1 MDFLF
6 IILGIFFLAVCIY
19 VINSYQECFSNFSNK
34 EIKTLTLAEVDK
46 ITKAYDEIKSLYI
59 RGYFSNS
66 VEVNT
71 QKDIIKSSI
80 AKITNLLPNSSD
92 KMNVN
97 NIYYGSTSDYGIRKY
112 LNQIDDK
119 QFNDIITQLRN
130 LSPNNEARNV
140 EINNIISNYN
150 DIKTLYTNTA
160 NPNLYNSVL
169 TKKRAIESCFN
180 NLKAIVSSKTDKQ
193 KVDIIYQEIA
203 PYLITPNDAYFL
215 PKLEELKLIAPNST
229 GDITNISNK
238 YKELK
243 DFYNNGLGVSS
254 PETTQKR
261 DEINKIILDI
271 RNRAGDKSDLD
282 KLDLIYYGEAKNN
295 YGIIVHLD
303 EIDDNRFNNL
313 INQIKTIINNIT
325 DVVATRTT
333 IADEIFILFSELN
346 DLYKDVYINKITT
359 IDIKKTEIE
368 NKNRLIYSKLLLL
381 VPVDKLHNTEIIL
394 ILNTTLKRAYETGNI
409 TEINSI
415 VNSFK
420 ELVKALINQSGSSE
434 IKIDNSKNEVKGVIE
449 SRLGI
454 PIEDQVQ
461 PMKITSQGMKDDF
474 NNIYNSFDI
483 MNTTFRNNYNGI
495 INFNNTQKKQLES
508 YRAIINGSLDN
519 ISNYYP
525 KNSDYVNKVIS
536 IKNVIIKPIIETE
549 LQESYRRKDEVLISS
564 VRNRF
569 YKAINEVK
577 NLIINNYGKSSTQI
591 NINVCLNNIME
602 AINANKFPVRVSN
615 VNGCHKSLF
624 DNRDI
629 IISPKMFVSENNGII
644 WKPATELDTFKK
656 TGINNN
662 PYLYNYE
669 IASSSDGGINWSM
682 IK

>member
-1 MDFLF
+1 
-6 IILGIFFLAVCIY
+6 
-19 VINSYQECFSNFSNK
+19 
-34 EIKTLTLAEVDK
+34 
-46 ITKAYDEIKSLYI
+46 
-59 RGYFSNS
+59 
-66 VEVNT
+66 
-71 QKDIIKSSI
+71 
-80 AKITNLLPNSSD
+80 
-92 KMNVN
+92 
-97 NIYYGSTSDYGIRKY
+97 
-112 LNQIDDK
+112 
-119 QFNDIITQLRN
+119 
-130 LSPNNEARNV
+130 
-140 EINNIISNYN
+140 
-150 DIKTLYTNTA
+150 
-160 NPNLYNSVL
+160 
-169 TKKRAIESCFN
+169 
-180 NLKAIVSSKTDKQ
+180 
-193 KVDIIYQEIA
+193 
-203 PYLITPNDAYFL
+203 
-215 PKLEELKLIAPNST
+215 
-229 GDITNISNK
+229 
-238 YKELK
+238 
-243 DFYNNGLGVSS
+243 
-254 PETTQKR
+254 
-261 DEINKIILDI
+261 
-271 RNRAGDKSDLD
+271 
-282 KLDLIYYGEAKNN
+282 
-295 YGIIVHLD
+295 
-303 EIDDNRFNNL
+303 
-313 INQIKTIINNIT
+313 
-325 DVVATRTT
+325 
-333 IADEIFILFSELN
+333 
-346 DLYKDVYINKITT
+346 
-359 IDIKKTEIE
+359 
-368 NKNRLIYSKLLLL
+368 L
-381 VPVDKLHNTEIIL
+381 V
-394 ILNTTLKRAYETGNI
+394 R
-409 TEINSI
+409 
-415 VNSFK
+415 
-420 ELVKALINQSGSSE
+420 ALINQSGSSQV
-434 IKIDNSKNEVKGVIE
+434 KIDNSKNEVKGVIE

-454 PIEDQVQ
+454 PIEEQVL

-525 KNSDYVNKVIS
+525 KNSDYVNKVVS

-602 AINANKFPVRVSN
+602 AINSNKFPVRVSN

>member
-313 INQIKTIINNIT
+313 INQIKTIINNLT

-420 ELVKALINQSGSSE
+420 ELVRALIKQSGSSE

-454 PIEDQVQ
+454 PIEEQVL

>member
-193 KVDIIYQEIA
+193 KVDIIYQEIG
-203 PYLITPNDAYFL
+203 LNLDTPNDAYFL

-243 DFYNNGLGVSS
+243 EIYNSGLDRTS
-254 PETTQKR
+254 PEAIKKK
-261 DEINKIILDI
+261 DEINKIILEI

-303 EIDDNRFNNL
+303 EIDDNRFNTL
-313 INQIKTIINNIT
+313 INQIKTIINNLT

-333 IADEIFILFSELN
+333 VADEIFILFSELN

-420 ELVKALINQSGSSE
+420 ELVRALIKQSGLSE